1 MKNSILL
8 LCILLFIQC
17 GSSDKQTTAE
27 IIASKDLAAI
37 QTKKAEVVKSM
48 NILKQELESIN
59 EVIEQLDNEQKFLL
73 VTSIETKVAPYEHF
87 VSFQG
92 TLETDKNIVMYPEIP
107 GLLKSIN
114 VVEGQR
120 VIKGDVLAVIS
131 DSGLVDQLQQL
142 EIQLSLAK
150 TTYERQNRLWEQ
162 KIGSEMQFL
171 QAKTQYLSLEKSITQ
186 MKDQVAKTTI
196 TAPFDGIVDHLLA
209 DVGSSLAPGMTPVVR
224 VINLDEMKVSAQVPE
239 IHLNNIKKAAK
250 VAVNIPVLNKTL
262 PAEINAVGNFIN
274 PNNRSFRVEIGLENS
289 TGDLKPNMTVLLN
302 INDYKNEAAI
312 LVPSKNILED
322 QAGAKYV
329 YTLETVAGQDGM
341 YKAFKTF
348 VKTGKSSDN
357 KTEILEG
364 LSAGDQLVEDG
375 IRLVKDQQLVKIIQS

>member
-1 MKNSILL
+1 MKNSLL
-8 LCILLFIQC
+8 LFCILLFIQC

-48 NILKQELESIN
+48 NTLKQELESLN
-59 EVIEQLDNEQKFLL
+59 EVIGQLDNEQKFLL
-73 VTSIETKVAPYEHF
+73 VTSIETKVAPYDHF

-92 TLETDKNIVMYPEIP
+92 TLETDKNILMYPEIP

-114 VVEGQR
+114 VVEGQS
-120 VIKGDVLAVIS
+120 VKKGDVLAVIS

-142 EIQLSLAK
+142 EIQLALAK

-171 QAKTQYLSLEKSITQ
+171 QAKTQYLSLEKSIAQ

-196 TAPFDGIVDHLLA
+196 KAPFDGIVDHLLA

-224 VINLDEMKVSAQVPE
+224 VINLDEMKVSAEIPE
-239 IHLNNIKKAAK
+239 IHLVNIKKAAK

-262 PAEINAVGNFIN
+262 PAQINAVGNFIN

-289 TGDLKPNMTVLLN
+289 SGDLKPNMTVLLN
-302 INDYKNEAAI
+302 INDYQNEAAI

-329 YTLETVAGQDGM
+329 YTLEAVPGQEDM
-341 YKAFKTF
+341 YKAIKTF
-348 VKTGKSSDN
+348 VKTGKNADN

-364 LSAGDQLVEDG
+364 LSAGDLLVEDG

>member
-142 EIQLSLAK
+142 EIQLNLAK
-150 TTYERQNRLWEQ
+150 TTYERQNRLWQQ

-341 YKAFKTF
+341 YKAIKTF

>member
-27 IIASKDLAAI
+27 IIASNDLAAI
-37 QTKKAEVVKSM
+37 QKKKAEVVKNM
-48 NILKQELESIN
+48 NTLKQELESLN
-59 EVIEQLDNEQKFLL
+59 EVIGQLDNEQKFLL

-107 GLLKSIN
+107 GLLKSIK

-120 VIKGDVLAVIS
+120 VKKGDVLAIIS

-142 EIQLSLAK
+142 EIQLTLAK

-162 KIGSEMQFL
+162 KIGSEMQFI
-171 QAKTQYLSLEKSITQ
+171 QAKTQYLSLEKSIAQ

-196 TAPFDGIVDHLLA
+196 TAPFDGIVDHILA

-224 VINLDEMKVSAQVPE
+224 VINLDEMKVSAQIPE

-289 TGDLKPNMTVLLN
+289 IGDLKPNMTVLLN

-329 YTLETVAGQDGM
+329 YTLERAPGQEGM
-341 YKAFKTF
+341 YKAIKTF
-348 VKTGKSSDN
+348 VKTGKNSDN

-364 LSAGDQLVEDG
+364 LSAGDQIVEDG

>member
-48 NILKQELESIN
+48 NTLKQELESLN
-59 EVIEQLDNEQKFLL
+59 EVIGQLDNEQKFLL
-73 VTSIETKVAPYEHF
+73 VTSIETKVATYDHF
-87 VSFQG
+87 VRFQG

-107 GLLKSIN
+107 GLLKSIK
-114 VVEGQR
+114 VIEGQR
-120 VIKGDVLAVIS
+120 VKKGDILAVIS

-142 EIQLSLAK
+142 EIQLTLAK

-171 QAKTQYLSLEKSITQ
+171 QAKTQYLSLEKSIAQ

-196 TAPFDGIVDHLLA
+196 KAPFDGIVDHLLA

-224 VINLDEMKVSAQVPE
+224 VINLEEMKVSAQIPE

-289 TGDLKPNMTVLLN
+289 AGDLKPNMTALLN
-302 INDYKNEAAI
+302 INDYNNEAAI

-329 YTLETVAGQDGM
+329 YTLEAVPGQEGM
-341 YKAFKTF
+341 YKAIKTF

>member
-48 NILKQELESIN
+48 NTLKQELESLN
-59 EVIEQLDNEQKFLL
+59 EVIGQLDNEQKFLL

-120 VIKGDVLAVIS
+120 VKKGDVLAVIS

-142 EIQLSLAK
+142 EIQLNLAK

-171 QAKTQYLSLEKSITQ
+171 QAKTQYLSLEKSIAQ

-250 VAVNIPVLNKTL
+250 VAVNIPVLNKIL

-289 TGDLKPNMTVLLN
+289 SGDLKPNMTVLLN

-322 QAGAKYV
+322 QAGAKYL

-341 YKAFKTF
+341 YKAIKTF

>member
-1 MKNSILL
+1 MKNSLL
-8 LCILLFIQC
+8 LFCILLFIQC

-48 NILKQELESIN
+48 NTLKQELESLN
-59 EVIEQLDNEQKFLL
+59 EIIGQLDNEQKFLL
-73 VTSIETKVAPYEHF
+73 VTSIETKVAPYDHF
-87 VSFQG
+87 VRFQG
-92 TLETDKNIVMYPEIP
+92 TLETDKNILMYPEIP

-114 VVEGQR
+114 VVEGQS
-120 VIKGDVLAVIS
+120 VKKGDVLAVIS
-131 DSGLVDQLQQL
+131 DSGLIDQLQQL
-142 EIQLSLAK
+142 EIQLALAK

-171 QAKTQYLSLEKSITQ
+171 QAKTQYLSLEKSIAQ

-196 TAPFDGIVDHLLA
+196 KAPFDGIVDHLLA

-224 VINLDEMKVSAQVPE
+224 VINLDEMKVSAEIPE
-239 IHLNNIKKAAK
+239 IHLINIKKAAK

-262 PAEINAVGNFIN
+262 PAQINAVGNFIN
-274 PNNRSFRVEIGLENS
+274 PNNRSFRVEIGLENNS
-289 TGDLKPNMTVLLN
+289 GDLKPNMTVLLN
-302 INDYKNEAAI
+302 INDYQNEAAI

-329 YTLETVAGQDGM
+329 YTLEVVPGQEDM
-341 YKAFKTF
+341 YKAIKTF
-348 VKTGKSSDN
+348 VKTGKNADN

-364 LSAGDQLVEDG
+364 LSAGDLLVEDG

>member
-48 NILKQELESIN
+48 NTLKQELESLN
-59 EVIEQLDNEQKFLL
+59 KVIGQLNNEQKFLL
-73 VTSIETKVAPYEHF
+73 VTSIETKVAPYDHF

-114 VVEGQR
+114 VIEGQR
-120 VIKGDVLAVIS
+120 VKKGDVLAVIS

-142 EIQLSLAK
+142 EIQLALAK

-171 QAKTQYLSLEKSITQ
+171 QAKTQYLSLEKSIAQ

-224 VINLDEMKVSAQVPE
+224 VINLDEMKVSAEIPE

-329 YTLETVAGQDGM
+329 YTLETVSGQEGM
-341 YKAFKTF
+341 YKAIKTF
-348 VKTGKSSDN
+348 VKTGKSSNN

>member
-27 IIASKDLAAI
+27 IIESKDLAAI

-48 NILKQELESIN
+48 NTLKQELESLN
-59 EVIEQLDNEQKFLL
+59 EVIGQLDNEQKFLL
-73 VTSIETKVAPYEHF
+73 VTSIETKVAPYDHF
-87 VSFQG
+87 VRFQG

-107 GLLKSIN
+107 GLLKSIK
-114 VVEGQR
+114 VIEGQR
-120 VIKGDVLAVIS
+120 VKKGDILAVIS

-142 EIQLSLAK
+142 EIQLTLAK

-171 QAKTQYLSLEKSITQ
+171 QAKTQYLSLEKSIAQ

-196 TAPFDGIVDHLLA
+196 KAPFDGIVDHLLA

-224 VINLDEMKVSAQVPE
+224 VINLEEMKVSAQIPE

-289 TGDLKPNMTVLLN
+289 AGDLKPNMTALLN
-302 INDYKNEAAI
+302 INDYNNEAAI

-329 YTLETVAGQDGM
+329 YTLEAVPGQEGM
-341 YKAFKTF
+341 YKAIKTF
-348 VKTGKSSDN
+348 IKTGKSSDN

>member
-48 NILKQELESIN
+48 NTLKQELESLN
-59 EVIEQLDNEQKFLL
+59 EVIGQLDNEQKFLL

-120 VIKGDVLAVIS
+120 VKKGDVLAVIS

-142 EIQLSLAK
+142 EIQLNLAK

-171 QAKTQYLSLEKSITQ
+171 QAKTQYLSLEKSIAQ

-302 INDYKNEAAI
+302 INDYKSEAAI

-329 YTLETVAGQDGM
+329 YTLETVPGQDGM
-341 YKAFKTF
+341 YKAIKTF

>member
-27 IIASKDLAAI
+27 VIASKDLAAI

-48 NILKQELESIN
+48 NTLKQELEELN
-59 EVIEQLDNEQKFLL
+59 QVIGQLDNEQKFLL
-73 VTSIETKVAPYEHF
+73 VTSIEAKVAPYDHF

-120 VIKGDVLAVIS
+120 VKKGDVLAVIS

-142 EIQLSLAK
+142 EIQLALAK

-171 QAKTQYLSLEKSITQ
+171 QAKTQYLSLEKSIAQ

-224 VINLDEMKVSAQVPE
+224 VVNLDEMKVSAQIPE
-239 IHLNNIKKAAK
+239 IHLKNIKKAAK

-262 PAEINAVGNFIN
+262 AAEINAVGNFIN

-289 TGDLKPNMTVLLN
+289 TGDLKPNMTALLN

-312 LVPSKNILED
+312 LIPSKNILED

-329 YTLETVAGQDGM
+329 YTLETEAGQEGM
-341 YKAFKTF
+341 YKAIKTF
-348 VKTGKSSDN
+348 VKTGKSSN
-357 KTEILEG
+357 YKTEVLEG
-364 LSAGDQLVEDG
+364 LSAGDQIVEDG

>member
-17 GSSDKQTTAE
+17 GYSDKQTTAE

-48 NILKQELESIN
+48 NTLKQELESLN
-59 EVIEQLDNEQKFLL
+59 EVIGQLDNEQKILL
-73 VTSIETKVAPYEHF
+73 VTSIETEVAPYDHF

-92 TLETDKNIVMYPEIP
+92 TLETDKNVVMYPEIP
-107 GLLKSIN
+107 GLLKSID
-114 VVEGQR
+114 VTEGQR
-120 VIKGDVLAVIS
+120 VKKGEVLAVIS

-142 EIQLSLAK
+142 EIQLALAK

-171 QAKTQYLSLEKSITQ
+171 QAKTQYLSLEKSIAQ

-250 VAVNIPVLNKTL
+250 VVVNIPVLNKTL
-262 PAEINAVGNFIN
+262 PAEINTVGNFIN

-312 LVPSKNILED
+312 LVPSKNILDD
-322 QAGAKYV
+322 QTGAKYV
-329 YTLETVAGQDGM
+329 YTLETVAGQEGM
-341 YKAFKTF
+341 YKAIKTF

-357 KTEILEG
+357 KTEVLEG

>member
-27 IIASKDLAAI
+27 VIASKDLAAI

-48 NILKQELESIN
+48 NTLKQELGSLN
-59 EVIEQLDNEQKFLL
+59 EAIGLLDNEQKFLL
-73 VTSIETKVAPYEHF
+73 VTSIETKVAPYDHF

-120 VIKGDVLAVIS
+120 VKKGDVLAVIS

-142 EIQLSLAK
+142 EIQLALAK

-171 QAKTQYLSLEKSITQ
+171 QAKTQYLSLEKSIAQ

-224 VINLDEMKVSAQVPE
+224 VINLDEMKVSAQIPE
-239 IHLNNIKKAAK
+239 IHLINIKKAAK

-274 PNNRSFRVEIGLENS
+274 PNNRSFRVEVGLENS
-289 TGDLKPNMTVLLN
+289 TGDLKPNMTALLN

-312 LVPSKNILED
+312 LIPSKNILED

-329 YTLETVAGQDGM
+329 YTLEAVAGKEDM
-341 YKAFKTF
+341 YKAIKTF
-348 VKTGKSSDN
+348 VKTGKSSN
-357 KTEILEG
+357 NNTEILEG

>member
-1 MKNSILL
+1 
-8 LCILLFIQC
+8 
-17 GSSDKQTTAE
+17 
-27 IIASKDLAAI
+27 
-37 QTKKAEVVKSM
+37 M
-48 NILKQELESIN
+48 NTLKQELESLN
-59 EVIEQLDNEQKFLL
+59 EVIGQLDNEQKILL
-73 VTSIETKVAPYEHF
+73 VTSIETEVTPYDHF

-92 TLETDKNIVMYPEIP
+92 TLETDKNVVMYPEIP
-107 GLLKSIN
+107 GLLKSID
-114 VVEGQR
+114 VTEGQR
-120 VIKGDVLAVIS
+120 VKKGEVLAVIS

-142 EIQLSLAK
+142 EIQLALAK

-171 QAKTQYLSLEKSITQ
+171 QAKTQYLSLEKSIAQ

-209 DVGSSLAPGMTPVVR
+209 DVGSSLAPGMTPVLR

-239 IHLNNIKKAAK
+239 IHLNNIKKTAK

-312 LVPSKNILED
+312 LVPSKNILDD
-322 QAGAKYV
+322 QTGAKYV
-329 YTLETVAGQDGM
+329 YTLETVAGQEGM
-341 YKAFKTF
+341 YKAIKTF

-357 KTEILEG
+357 KTEVLEG

>member
-1 MKNSILL
+1 MKNSLL
-8 LCILLFIQC
+8 LFCILLFIQC

-48 NILKQELESIN
+48 NTLKQELESLN
-59 EVIEQLDNEQKFLL
+59 EIIGQLDNEQKFLL
-73 VTSIETKVAPYEHF
+73 VTSIETKVAPYDHF
-87 VSFQG
+87 VRFQG
-92 TLETDKNIVMYPEIP
+92 TLETDKNILMYPEIP

-114 VVEGQR
+114 VVEGQS
-120 VIKGDVLAVIS
+120 VKKGDVLAVIS
-131 DSGLVDQLQQL
+131 DSGLIDQLQQL
-142 EIQLSLAK
+142 EIQLALAK

-171 QAKTQYLSLEKSITQ
+171 QAKTQYLSLEKSIAQ

-196 TAPFDGIVDHLLA
+196 KAPFDGIVDHLLA

-224 VINLDEMKVSAQVPE
+224 VINLDEMKVSAEIPE
-239 IHLNNIKKAAK
+239 IHLINIKKAAK

-262 PAEINAVGNFIN
+262 PAQINAVGNFIN

-289 TGDLKPNMTVLLN
+289 SGDLKPNMTVLLN
-302 INDYKNEAAI
+302 INDYQNEAAI

-329 YTLETVAGQDGM
+329 YTLEVVPGQEDM
-341 YKAFKTF
+341 YKAIKTF
-348 VKTGKSSDN
+348 VKTGKNADN

-364 LSAGDQLVEDG
+364 LSAGDLLVEDG

>member
-48 NILKQELESIN
+48 NTLKQELESLN
-59 EVIEQLDNEQKFLL
+59 KVIGQLDNEQKFLL
-73 VTSIETKVAPYEHF
+73 VTSIETKVAPYDHF

-120 VIKGDVLAVIS
+120 VKKGDVLAVIS

-142 EIQLSLAK
+142 EIQLALAK

-171 QAKTQYLSLEKSITQ
+171 QAKTQYLSLEKSIAQ

-224 VINLDEMKVSAQVPE
+224 VINLDEMKVSAEIPE

-302 INDYKNEAAI
+302 INDYKNETAI

-329 YTLETVAGQDGM
+329 YTLETVPGQDGM
-341 YKAFKTF
+341 YKAIKTF
-348 VKTGKSSDN
+348 VKTGKSSNN

>member
-27 IIASKDLAAI
+27 VIASKDLAAI

-48 NILKQELESIN
+48 NILKQELESLN

-171 QAKTQYLSLEKSITQ
+171 QAKTHYLSLEKSITQ

-250 VAVNIPVLNKTL
+250 VAVNIPVLNITL

-341 YKAFKTF
+341 YKAIKTF

>member
-27 IIASKDLAAI
+27 IIASNDLAAI
-37 QTKKAEVVKSM
+37 QKKKAEVVKNM
-48 NILKQELESIN
+48 NTLKQELESLN
-59 EVIEQLDNEQKFLL
+59 EVIGQLDNEQKFLL

-107 GLLKSIN
+107 GLLKSIK

-120 VIKGDVLAVIS
+120 VKKGDVLAIIS

-142 EIQLSLAK
+142 EIQLTLAK

-171 QAKTQYLSLEKSITQ
+171 QAKTQYLSLEKRIAQ

-196 TAPFDGIVDHLLA
+196 TAPFDGIVDHILA

-224 VINLDEMKVSAQVPE
+224 VINLDEMKVSAQIPE

-274 PNNRSFRVEIGLENS
+274 PNNRSFRVEIGLENNI
-289 TGDLKPNMTVLLN
+289 GDLKPNMTVLLN

-329 YTLETVAGQDGM
+329 YTLERAPGQEGM
-341 YKAFKTF
+341 YKAIKTF
-348 VKTGKSSDN
+348 VKTGKNSDN

-364 LSAGDQLVEDG
+364 LSAGDQIVEDG

>member
-48 NILKQELESIN
+48 NTLKQELESLN
-59 EVIEQLDNEQKFLL
+59 EVIGQLDNEQKFLL
-73 VTSIETKVAPYEHF
+73 ITSIETKVAPYEHF

-120 VIKGDVLAVIS
+120 VKKGDVLAVIS

-142 EIQLSLAK
+142 EIQLNLAK

-171 QAKTQYLSLEKSITQ
+171 QAKTQYLSLEKSIAQ

-274 PNNRSFRVEIGLENS
+274 PNNRSFRVEIGLENNI
-289 TGDLKPNMTVLLN
+289 GDLKPNMTVLLN

-329 YTLETVAGQDGM
+329 YTLERAPGQEGM
-341 YKAFKTF
+341 YKAIKTF
-348 VKTGKSSDN
+348 VKTGKNSDN

-364 LSAGDQLVEDG
+364 LSAGDQIVEDG

>member
-48 NILKQELESIN
+48 NILKQELESLN

-142 EIQLSLAK
+142 EIQLNLAK
-150 TTYERQNRLWEQ
+150 TTYERQNRLWQQ

-209 DVGSSLAPGMTPVVR
+209 DVGSSLAPGITPVVR

-341 YKAFKTF
+341 YKAIKTF

>member
-17 GSSDKQTTAE
+17 GYSDKQTTAE

-48 NILKQELESIN
+48 NTLKQELESLN
-59 EVIEQLDNEQKFLL
+59 EVIGQLDNEQKILL
-73 VTSIETKVAPYEHF
+73 VTSIETEVAPYDHF

-92 TLETDKNIVMYPEIP
+92 TLETDKNVVMYPEIP
-107 GLLKSIN
+107 GLLKSID
-114 VVEGQR
+114 VTEGQR
-120 VIKGDVLAVIS
+120 VKKGEVLAVIS

-142 EIQLSLAK
+142 EIQLALAK

-171 QAKTQYLSLEKSITQ
+171 QAKTQYLSLEKSIAQ

-250 VAVNIPVLNKTL
+250 VVVNIPVLNKTL

-312 LVPSKNILED
+312 LVPSKNILDD
-322 QAGAKYV
+322 QTGAKYV
-329 YTLETVAGQDGM
+329 YTLETVAGQEGM
-341 YKAFKTF
+341 YKAIKTF

-357 KTEILEG
+357 KTEVLEG

>member
-27 IIASKDLAAI
+27 IIASNDLAAI
-37 QTKKAEVVKSM
+37 QKKKAEVVKNM
-48 NILKQELESIN
+48 NTLKQELESLN
-59 EVIEQLDNEQKFLL
+59 EVIGQLDNEQKFLL

-107 GLLKSIN
+107 GLLKSIK

-120 VIKGDVLAVIS
+120 VKKGDVLAIIS

-142 EIQLSLAK
+142 EIQLTLAK

-171 QAKTQYLSLEKSITQ
+171 QAKTQYLSLEKSIAQ

-196 TAPFDGIVDHLLA
+196 TAPFDGIVDHILA

-224 VINLDEMKVSAQVPE
+224 VINLDEMKVSAQIPE

-289 TGDLKPNMTVLLN
+289 IGDLKPNMTVLLN

-329 YTLETVAGQDGM
+329 YTLERAPGQEGM
-341 YKAFKTF
+341 YKAIKTF
-348 VKTGKSSDN
+348 VKTGKNSDN

-364 LSAGDQLVEDG
+364 LSAGDQIVEDG

>member
-48 NILKQELESIN
+48 NTLKQELESLN
-59 EVIEQLDNEQKFLL
+59 EVIGQLDNEQKFLL

-120 VIKGDVLAVIS
+120 VKKGDVLAIIS

-142 EIQLSLAK
+142 EIQLALAK

-171 QAKTQYLSLEKSITQ
+171 QAKTQYLSLEKSIAQ

-250 VAVNIPVLNKTL
+250 VVVNIPVLNKTL

-312 LVPSKNILED
+312 LVPSKNILDD
-322 QAGAKYV
+322 QTGAKYV
-329 YTLETVAGQDGM
+329 YTLETVAGQEGM
-341 YKAFKTF
+341 YKAIKTF

-357 KTEILEG
+357 KTEVLEG

>member
-48 NILKQELESIN
+48 NTLKQELESLN
-59 EVIEQLDNEQKFLL
+59 EVIGQLDNEQKFLL
-73 VTSIETKVAPYEHF
+73 VTSIETKVAPYDHF
-87 VSFQG
+87 VRFQG

-107 GLLKSIN
+107 GLLKSIK
-114 VVEGQR
+114 VIEGQR
-120 VIKGDVLAVIS
+120 VKKGDILAVIS

-142 EIQLSLAK
+142 EIQLTLAK

-171 QAKTQYLSLEKSITQ
+171 QAKTQYLSLEKSIAQ

-196 TAPFDGIVDHLLA
+196 KAPFDGIVDHLLA

-224 VINLDEMKVSAQVPE
+224 VINLEEMKVSAQIPE

-250 VAVNIPVLNKTL
+250 VAVNIPILNKTL

-289 TGDLKPNMTVLLN
+289 AGDLKPNMTALLN

-329 YTLETVAGQDGM
+329 YTLEAVPGQEGM
-341 YKAFKTF
+341 YKAIKTF

>member
-27 IIASKDLAAI
+27 VIASKDLAAI

-48 NILKQELESIN
+48 NTLKQELEELN
-59 EVIEQLDNEQKFLL
+59 QVIGQLDNEQKFLL
-73 VTSIETKVAPYEHF
+73 VTSIEAKVAPYDHF

-120 VIKGDVLAVIS
+120 VKKGDVLAVIS

-142 EIQLSLAK
+142 EIQLALAK

-171 QAKTQYLSLEKSITQ
+171 QAKTQYLSLEKSIAQ

-224 VINLDEMKVSAQVPE
+224 VVNLDEMKVSAQIPE
-239 IHLNNIKKAAK
+239 IHLKNIKKAAK

-262 PAEINAVGNFIN
+262 AAEINAVGNFIN

-289 TGDLKPNMTVLLN
+289 TGDLKPNMTALLN

-312 LVPSKNILED
+312 LIPSKNILED

-329 YTLETVAGQDGM
+329 YTLETEAGQEGM
-341 YKAFKTF
+341 YKAIKTF
-348 VKTGKSSDN
+348 VKTGKSSNN
-357 KTEILEG
+357 KTEVLEG
-364 LSAGDQLVEDG
+364 LSAGDQIVEDG

>member
-1 MKNSILL
+1 MKNSLL
-8 LCILLFIQC
+8 LFCILLFIQC

-48 NILKQELESIN
+48 NTLKQELESLN
-59 EVIEQLDNEQKFLL
+59 EVIGQLDNEQKFLL
-73 VTSIETKVAPYEHF
+73 VTSIETKVAPYDHY

-92 TLETDKNIVMYPEIP
+92 TLETDKNILMYPEIP

-114 VVEGQR
+114 VVEGQS
-120 VIKGDVLAVIS
+120 VKKGDVLAVIS

-142 EIQLSLAK
+142 EIQLALAK

-171 QAKTQYLSLEKSITQ
+171 QAKTQYLSLEKSIAQ

-196 TAPFDGIVDHLLA
+196 KAPFDGIVDHLLA

-224 VINLDEMKVSAQVPE
+224 VINLDEMKVSAEIPE
-239 IHLNNIKKAAK
+239 IHLINIKKAAK

-262 PAEINAVGNFIN
+262 PAQINAVGNFIN

-289 TGDLKPNMTVLLN
+289 SGDLKPNMTVLLN
-302 INDYKNEAAI
+302 INDYQNEAAI

-329 YTLETVAGQDGM
+329 YTLEAVAGKEDM
-341 YKAFKTF
+341 YKAIKTF
-348 VKTGKSSDN
+348 VKTGKNADN

-364 LSAGDQLVEDG
+364 LSAGDLLVEDG

>member
-27 IIASKDLAAI
+27 IIASNDLAAI
-37 QTKKAEVVKSM
+37 QKKKAEVVKNM
-48 NILKQELESIN
+48 NTLKQELESLN
-59 EVIEQLDNEQKFLL
+59 GVIGQLDNEQKFLL

-107 GLLKSIN
+107 GLLKSIK

-120 VIKGDVLAVIS
+120 VKKGDVLAIIS

-142 EIQLSLAK
+142 EIQLTLAK

-171 QAKTQYLSLEKSITQ
+171 QAKTQYLSLEKSIAQ

-196 TAPFDGIVDHLLA
+196 TAPFDGIVDHILA

-224 VINLDEMKVSAQVPE
+224 VINLDEMKVSAQIPE

-274 PNNRSFRVEIGLENS
+274 PNNRSFRVEIGLENNI
-289 TGDLKPNMTVLLN
+289 GDLKPNMTVLLN

-329 YTLETVAGQDGM
+329 YTLELAPGQEGM
-341 YKAFKTF
+341 YKAIKTF
-348 VKTGKSSDN
+348 VKTGKNSDN

-364 LSAGDQLVEDG
+364 LSAGDQIVEDG

>member
-27 IIASKDLAAI
+27 VIASKDLAAI

>member
-27 IIASKDLAAI
+27 VIASKDLAAI

-48 NILKQELESIN
+48 NTLKQELEELN
-59 EVIEQLDNEQKFLL
+59 QVIGQLDNEQKFLL
-73 VTSIETKVAPYEHF
+73 VTSIEAKVAPYDHF

-120 VIKGDVLAVIS
+120 VKKGDVLAVIS

-142 EIQLSLAK
+142 EIQLALAK

-171 QAKTQYLSLEKSITQ
+171 QAKTQYLSLEKSIAQ
-186 MKDQVAKTTI
+186 MKDRVAKTTI

-224 VINLDEMKVSAQVPE
+224 VVNLDEMKVSAQIPE
-239 IHLNNIKKAAK
+239 IHLKNIKKAAK

-262 PAEINAVGNFIN
+262 AAEINAVGNFIN

-289 TGDLKPNMTVLLN
+289 TGDLKPNMTALLN

-312 LVPSKNILED
+312 LIPSKNILED

-329 YTLETVAGQDGM
+329 YTLETEAGQEGM
-341 YKAFKTF
+341 YKAIKTF
-348 VKTGKSSDN
+348 VKTGKSSNN
-357 KTEILEG
+357 KTEVLEG
-364 LSAGDQLVEDG
+364 LSAGDQIVEDG

>member
-17 GSSDKQTTAE
+17 GYSDKQTTAE

-48 NILKQELESIN
+48 NTLKQELESLN
-59 EVIEQLDNEQKFLL
+59 EVIGQLDNEQKILL
-73 VTSIETKVAPYEHF
+73 VTSIETEVTPYDHF

-92 TLETDKNIVMYPEIP
+92 TLETDKNVVMYPEIP
-107 GLLKSIN
+107 GLLKSID
-114 VVEGQR
+114 VTEGQR
-120 VIKGDVLAVIS
+120 VKKGEVLAVIS

-142 EIQLSLAK
+142 EIQLALAK

-171 QAKTQYLSLEKSITQ
+171 QAKTQYLSLEKSIAQ

-250 VAVNIPVLNKTL
+250 VVVNIPVLNKTL

-312 LVPSKNILED
+312 LVPSKNILDD
-322 QAGAKYV
+322 QTGAEYV
-329 YTLETVAGQDGM
+329 YTLETVAGQEGM
-341 YKAFKTF
+341 YKAIKTF

-357 KTEILEG
+357 KTEVLEG

>member
-27 IIASKDLAAI
+27 IIASKNLAAI

-48 NILKQELESIN
+48 NTLKQELESLN
-59 EVIEQLDNEQKFLL
+59 EVIGQLDNEQKFLL

-120 VIKGDVLAVIS
+120 VKKGDVLAIIS

-142 EIQLSLAK
+142 EIQLALAK

-171 QAKTQYLSLEKSITQ
+171 QAKTQYLSLEKSIAQ

-209 DVGSSLAPGMTPVVR
+209 DVGSSLAPGMTPVLR

-239 IHLNNIKKAAK
+239 IHLNNIKKTAK

-329 YTLETVAGQDGM
+329 YTLENVAGQDGM
-341 YKAFKTF
+341 YKAIKTF

>member
-48 NILKQELESIN
+48 NTLKQELESLN
-59 EVIEQLDNEQKFLL
+59 EVIGQLDNEQKFLL

-120 VIKGDVLAVIS
+120 VKKGDVLAVIS

-142 EIQLSLAK
+142 EIQLNLAK

-171 QAKTQYLSLEKSITQ
+171 QAKTQYLSLEKSIAQ

-289 TGDLKPNMTVLLN
+289 SGDLKPNMTVLLN

-322 QAGAKYV
+322 QAGAKYL

-341 YKAFKTF
+341 YKAIKTF

>member
-27 IIASKDLAAI
+27 IIASNDLAAI
-37 QTKKAEVVKSM
+37 QKKKAEFVKNM
-48 NILKQELESIN
+48 NTLKQELESLN
-59 EVIEQLDNEQKFLL
+59 KVIGQLDNEQKFLL
-73 VTSIETKVAPYEHF
+73 VTSIETKLAPYDHF

-120 VIKGDVLAVIS
+120 VKKGDVLAVIS

-142 EIQLSLAK
+142 EIQLTLAK

-171 QAKTQYLSLEKSITQ
+171 QAKTQYLSLEKSIAQ

-196 TAPFDGIVDHLLA
+196 TAPFDGIVDHILA

-224 VINLDEMKVSAQVPE
+224 VINLDEMKVSAEIPE

-329 YTLETVAGQDGM
+329 YTLETVPGQEGM
-341 YKAFKTF
+341 YKAIKTF